1 MNTATKLLNRK
12 KRIIF
17 QSGRGAFF
25 VREGDKKKYSI
36 KAGFIRN
43 RNGSIKKLTLNM
55 ADNVPVIL
63 RPKFKKSQNNVKK
76 EAKRAENAARAEA
89 VRRSQEEAKKL
100 RLQCR
105 ELWEKFKKEESNEE
119 ARRKKAREEELKKA
133 EEARKKAKE
142 ARRKKA
148 REEEL
153 KKAEEAR
160 KKAKEARRKE
170 ARKRAEEARK
180 RAEEA
185 RKRAEEARKKAK
197 EARKKAREDAE
208 KKAEEERRR
217 RARQQQQKAETR
229 PPAMNANTRKIFDNL
244 QRSKDKVSIR
254 KAYLRGSLKLHPNKG
269 GDAELFKRFKAIYN
283 RKIM

>member
-1 MNTATKLLNRK
+1 MNTTTKLLNGK
-12 KRIIF
+12 KRSIF

-25 VREGDKKKYSI
+25 VRDGDKKKYGI
-36 KAGFIRN
+36 KARFIRN

-63 RPKFKKSQNNVKK
+63 RPNFKNVRK

-105 ELWEKFKKEESNEE
+105 ELWEKFKKEEKNEE
-119 ARRKKAREEELKKA
+119 D
-133 EEARKKAKE
+133 
-142 ARRKKA
+142 RRKKA

-180 RAEEA
+180 KAEED
-185 RKRAEEARKKAK
+185 RKKYEEARKKAK

-229 PPAMNANTRKIFDNL
+229 PPAMNANTRKIFNDL
-244 QRSKDKVSIR
+244 LKSKDKVSIR

>member
-1 MNTATKLLNRK
+1 MNTTTKLFNGK

-25 VREGDKKKYSI
+25 VRDGDKKKYGI
-36 KAGFIRN
+36 TARFIRN
-43 RNGSIKKLTLNM
+43 RNGSIKKLTLNT

-63 RPKFKKSQNNVKK
+63 RPKFKKSNNDVRK

-105 ELWEKFKKEESNEE
+105 ELWEKFKKEERNEE
-119 ARRKKAREEELKKA
+119 ARRKKARED
-133 EEARKKAKE
+133 
-142 ARRKKA
+142 
-148 REEEL
+148 EL

-180 RAEEA
+180 KAEED
-185 RKRAEEARKKAK
+185 RKKAEEARKKAK

-244 QRSKDKVSIR
+244 QSSKDKVSIR

>member
-25 VREGDKKKYSI
+25 VREGVKKKYSI

-105 ELWEKFKKEESNEE
+105 KLWEKFKKDESNEE
-119 ARRKKAREEELKKA
+119 ARHKKAREELRKKA
-133 EEARKKAKE
+133 EEARKKAE
-142 ARRKKA
+142 
-148 REEEL
+148 
-153 KKAEEAR
+153 
-160 KKAKEARRKE
+160 EARRKE
-170 ARKRAEEARK
+170 ARKKAEEARK
-180 RAEEA
+180 RAENA
-185 RKRAEEARKKAK
+185 RKRSE
-197 EARKKAREDAE
+197 EARKKAREEAR
-208 KKAEEERRR
+208 KKAEEEQRRR
-217 RARQQQQKAETR
+217 RARQQQQKAEPR
-229 PPAMNANTRKIFDNL
+229 PPTMNANTRKIFNDL
-244 QRSKDKVSIR
+244 LKSKDKISIR

>member
-1 MNTATKLLNRK
+1 MNTTTKLLNGK

-25 VREGDKKKYSI
+25 VKEGDKKKYGI
-36 KAGFIRN
+36 TARFIRN

-63 RPKFKKSQNNVKK
+63 RPKFKKSQNNVRK
-76 EAKRAENAARAEA
+76 EAKRAENAARTEA

-105 ELWEKFKKEESNEE
+105 ELWEKFKNEE
-119 ARRKKAREEELKKA
+119 ARRKKAREEDRRKAEEARRKEARKKA
-133 EEARKKAKE
+133 EEARKKA
-142 ARRKKA
+142 
-148 REEEL
+148 
-153 KKAEEAR
+153 
-160 KKAKEARRKE
+160 
-170 ARKRAEEARK
+170 EEARK
-180 RAEEA
+180 RSE
-185 RKRAEEARKKAK
+185 
-197 EARKKAREDAE
+197 EARKKAREDARR
-208 KKAEEERRR
+208 KAEEQRQR
-217 RARQQQQKAETR
+217 RARQQQQKAEPR
-229 PPAMNANTRKIFDNL
+229 PPTMNANTRKIFNNL
-244 QRSKDKVSIR
+244 LKSKDKVSIR

>member
-1 MNTATKLLNRK
+1 MNTTTKLFNGK

-25 VREGDKKKYSI
+25 VRDGDKKKYGI
-36 KAGFIRN
+36 TARFIRN

-63 RPKFKKSQNNVKK
+63 RPKFKKSNNDVRK

-105 ELWEKFKKEESNEE
+105 ELWEKFKKEEKNEE
-119 ARRKKAREEELKKA
+119 ARRKKAREEEFKKA
-133 EEARKKAKE
+133 EED
-142 ARRKKA
+142 
-148 REEEL
+148 
-153 KKAEEAR
+153 R

-180 RAEEA
+180 KAEED
-185 RKRAEEARKKAK
+185 RKKAEEARKKSRE
-197 EARKKAREDAE
+197 EAR

-244 QRSKDKVSIR
+244 LKSKDKISIR

>member
-142 ARRKKA
+142 ARRK
-148 REEEL
+148 
-153 KKAEEAR
+153 
-160 KKAKEARRKE
+160 
-170 ARKRAEEARK
+170 
-180 RAEEA
+180 EA